1 MKRLFLLIALV
12 VFVLRI
18 DAQNRVG
25 TFSIIPRVGVCIA
38 NMTGQDY
45 YKVSLLDGVPEH
57 KISSKYNSDF
67 IVGVDAQY
75 QILDKVAISLGA
87 FYTRQGCKYTDDAEE
102 YPQEENVTWVEL
114 IENAYKDVDYLNIPL
129 VAHLYV
135 AKGFS
140 VNTGIQLGIL
150 TSAHYKYEQTSFTEI
165 TNKETNEKTINF
177 DKNKEGELLNHY
189 KVNQNVKNT
198 LKNLS
203 VSIPVGVSYEYQNVV
218 LDARYNI
225 DLGNYA
231 TTDISEKVKNKA
243 FFFTVGYKFD
253 L

>member
-1 MKRLFLLIALV
+1 MKRLFLLIALI

-25 TFSIIPRVGVCIA
+25 AFSIIPRVGVCIA

-102 YPQEENVTWVEL
+102 YPQEENVKWVKL
-114 IENAYKDVDYLNIPL
+114 IENAYKDVDYLNMPL
-129 VAHLYV
+129 VAHFYV

-140 VNTGIQLGIL
+140 VNVGLQLGIL
-150 TSAHYKYEQTSFTEI
+150 TYAHYKYEQTSFTEI
-165 TNKETNEKTINF
+165 TSKETNEKTK
-177 DKNKEGELLNHY
+177 DGELLNHH
-189 KVNQNVKNT
+189 KEDQNVKNT
-198 LKNLS
+198 LKCSS
-203 VSIPVGVSYEYQNVV
+203 VSIPVGLSYEYQNVV

-225 DLGNYA
+225 DLGNHA
-231 TTDISEKVKNKA
+231 TADISNTVKNKT
-243 FFFTVGYKFD
+243 FLFTVGYKFN

>member
-1 MKRLFLLIALV
+1 MKRLFLLIALI

-45 YKVSLLDGVPEH
+45 YKASLLDDAPEH
-57 KISSKYNSDF
+57 KIGSKYNSNF
-67 IVGVDAQY
+67 VFGVDVQY
-75 QILDKVAISLGA
+75 QILDKVALSLGA
-87 FYTRQGCKYTDDAEE
+87 FYTRQGCRYTDDVEE
-102 YPQEENVTWVEL
+102 FPQEENVKWVKL
-114 IENAYKDVDYLNIPL
+114 IENAYKDVDYLNMPL
-129 VAHLYV
+129 VAHFYV

-140 VNTGIQLGIL
+140 VNVGLQLGIL
-150 TSAHYKYEQTSFTEI
+150 TYAHYKYEQTSFTEI

-177 DKNKEGELLNHY
+177 DENKDVELLNHH
-189 KVNQNVKNT
+189 KEDQNVKNT
-198 LKNLS
+198 LKCSS
-203 VSIPVGVSYEYQNVV
+203 VSIPVGLSYEYQNVV

-225 DLGNYA
+225 DLGNHA
-231 TTDISEKVKNKA
+231 TADISNTVKNKT
-243 FFFTVGYKFD
+243 FLFTVGYKFN

>member
-1 MKRLFLLIALV
+1 M
-12 VFVLRI
+12 
-18 DAQNRVG
+18 
-25 TFSIIPRVGVCIA
+25 
-38 NMTGQDY
+38 
-45 YKVSLLDGVPEH
+45 
-57 KISSKYNSDF
+57 
-67 IVGVDAQY
+67 
-75 QILDKVAISLGA
+75 
-87 FYTRQGCKYTDDAEE
+87 
-102 YPQEENVTWVEL
+102 
-114 IENAYKDVDYLNIPL
+114 
-129 VAHLYV
+129 
-135 AKGFS
+135 
-140 VNTGIQLGIL
+140 GIL